1 MENINLIDNLKNYLD
16 YLKSL
21 EGDRILIENKQAITN
36 ENEINLQGDLLAVS
50 GEETTQAN
58 WAEAS
63 TMDELN
69 AKIKDC
75 LKCPFGQSRTH
86 FVFGDGNPNAD
97 ILIIGEAPGAD
108 EDKIGKPFV
117 GKAGQLLTRIIES
130 VKFSRE
136 EVYIANIVKCRPPNN
151 RTPVEDEWKE
161 CLPYLIKQI
170 ELIKP
175 KFIMLLGAVPFKAL
189 LGSDHQITK
198 ERGQVFNY
206 NGIPTIPTFHPAYL
220 LRNPAAKKDVWED
233 VKLLRKLFDEK

>member
-21 EGDRILIENKQAITN
+21 EGDRILIENKQAIAN
-36 ENEINLQGDLLAVS
+36 ENEIDLQEGLLAVT

-63 TMDELN
+63 TLDELN

-198 ERGQVFNY
+198 ERGQVFDY

-233 VKLLRKLFDEK
+233 VQLLRKLFDEK

>member
-36 ENEINLQGDLLAVS
+36 ENEINLQEDLLAVS

-58 WAEAS
+58 WAEAP
-63 TMDELN
+63 TLDELN

-136 EVYIANIVKCRPPNN
+136 DVYIANIVKCRPPNN

-233 VKLLRKLFDEK
+233 VQLLRKLFDEK

>member
-36 ENEINLQGDLLAVS
+36 ENEINLQEDLLAVS

-63 TMDELN
+63 TLDELN

-86 FVFGDGNPNAD
+86 FVFGDGNPSAD

-136 EVYIANIVKCRPPNN
+136 DVYIANIVKCRPPNN

-233 VKLLRKLFDEK
+233 VQLLRKLFDEK

>member
-36 ENEINLQGDLLAVS
+36 ENEIDLQGDLLAVS

-63 TMDELN
+63 TLDELN

-136 EVYIANIVKCRPPNN
+136 DVYIANIVKCRPPNN

-233 VKLLRKLFDEK
+233 VQLLRKLFDEK

>member
-36 ENEINLQGDLLAVS
+36 ENEIDLQEGLLAVT

-63 TMDELN
+63 TLDELN

-86 FVFGDGNPNAD
+86 FVFGDGNPSAD

-136 EVYIANIVKCRPPNN
+136 DVYIANIVKCRPPNN

-198 ERGQVFNY
+198 ERGQVFDY

-233 VKLLRKLFDEK
+233 VQLLRKLFDVK

>member
-36 ENEINLQGDLLAVS
+36 ENEIDLQGDLLAVS
-50 GEETTQAN
+50 GEETTQEN

-63 TMDELN
+63 TLDELN

-136 EVYIANIVKCRPPNN
+136 DVYIANIVKCRPPNN

-233 VKLLRKLFDEK
+233 VQLLRKLFDEK